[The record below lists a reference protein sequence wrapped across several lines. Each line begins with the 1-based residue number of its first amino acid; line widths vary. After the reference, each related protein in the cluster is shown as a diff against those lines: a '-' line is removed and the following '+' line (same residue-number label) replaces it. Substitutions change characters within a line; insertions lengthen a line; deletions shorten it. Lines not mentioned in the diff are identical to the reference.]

1 MISFVREKVS
11 CFFFNK
17 KALLL
22 RLSNKNSVGGPN
34 KNRTFRKKIEKGD
47 VSGHIAGTLSATL
60 VLVGSSI
67 FCCSPSVLSAGAF
80 SAEHEICIS
89 KHNVLW
95 SKIHLYTAI
104 QLHSRYCS
112 DGKGQ

>member
-1 MISFVREKVS
+1 ML
-11 CFFFNK
+11 FFNK

-47 VSGHIAGTLSATL
+47 VSGPNKNRTFRNKNRIAGTLSATL

-89 KHNVLW
+89 THNVLW
-95 SKIHLYTAI
+95 SRAMFRLQKILT
-104 QLHSRYCS
+104 R
-112 DGKGQ
+112 